1 LSGILC
7 GRKKW
12 EKSTKK
18 SVKHIRIRLIGGCV
32 KQRRA
37 TRKAEVPNGLAA
49 EYNLNVAIKYN
60 KQIRK
65 ENNTIRQC
73 IQRSALFPGRAERDA
88 GGAKRLS
95 AERVGSGEIRESG
108 EKFAKINFEIA
119 YFLQFCKLK
128 LFHLQC
134 WQGY

>member
-1 LSGILC
+1 MHSS
-7 GRKKW
+7 R
-12 EKSTKK
+12 T
-18 SVKHIRIRLIGGCV
+18 V
-32 KQRRA
+32 
-37 TRKAEVPNGLAA
+37 AA
-49 EYNLNVAIKYN
+49 PDH
-60 KQIRK
+60 R
-65 ENNTIRQC
+65 IRQC
-73 IQRSALFPGRAERDA
+73 IQRSAIFPGRAERDA